1 MITVDSLRQSDVV
14 VFDRDCEATQIPW
27 GNKIT
32 VPKGTQAYVGQTLG
46 GNVTLQVP
54 AFGLVQVLNKDVGAL
69 LKDGVPL
76 TPQGGA
82 AAAAEPAAQ
91 HEGPADEKEVWEM
104 LKTCYDPEIPVNIVD
119 LGLVYDVKILPLPSG
134 RSRVEVKMTLTA
146 MGCGMGPAIAA
157 QARERLLTVPGVE
170 EADVQIVW
178 DPPWNQ
184 SMITEAGKKRLGIW

>member
-1 MITVDSLRQSDVV
+1 MMTSVDTLRQSDTV
-14 VFDRDCEATQIPW
+14 VFDRDCEGTQIPF

-54 AFGLVQVLNKDVGAL
+54 SFGLVQVMNKDVTAL
-69 LKDGVPL
+69 LKDGVAL
-76 TPQGGA
+76 TPHAGDAG
-82 AAAAEPAAQ
+82 PAPQ
-91 HEGPADEKEVWEM
+91 HDGPADEKEVWEM

-119 LGLVYDVKILPLPSG
+119 LGLVYDVKLSSLPAN
-134 RSRVEVKMTLTA
+134 RNRVDVKMTLTA

-157 QARERLLTVPGVE
+157 QARDRLLTVAGVE

>member
-1 MITVDSLRQSDVV
+1 MTTVDSLRQSDTV
-14 VFDRDCEATQIPW
+14 VFDRDCEGTQIPY

-32 VPKGTQAYVGQTLG
+32 VPKGTEAHVGQTLG

-54 AFGLVQVLNKDVGAL
+54 SFGLVQIMNKDVGAL
-69 LKDGVPL
+69 LKDGVALAPHGG
-76 TPQGGA
+76 TTDAAPQ
-82 AAAAEPAAQ
+82 
-91 HEGPADEKEVWEM
+91 HDGPADEKEVWEM

-119 LGLVYDVKILPLPSG
+119 LGLVYDMKLTPQPSG
-134 RSRVEVKMTLTA
+134 RSRVDVRMTLTA
-146 MGCGMGPAIAA
+146 MGCGMGPAITAG
-157 QARERLLTVPGVE
+157 ARDKLLTVPGVA

>member
-1 MITVDSLRQSDVV
+1 MSTVEALRQSEQIT
-14 VFDRDCEATQIPW
+14 FGRDCEAVQIPS
-27 GNKIT
+27 GIRVT
-32 VPKGTQAYVGQTLG
+32 VPKGTTAYVGQTLG
-46 GNVTLQVP
+46 GNVTLQIP
-54 AFGLVQVLNKDVGAL
+54 SFGLVQVLSDNVDAL

-76 TPQGGA
+76 TSAKSA
-82 AAAAEPAAQ
+82 AAPMTPAPA
-91 HEGPADEKEVWEM
+91 EGPADEKEIWEM

-119 LGLVYDVKILPLPSG
+119 LGLVYDVKLAPLSSG
-134 RSRVEVKMTLTA
+134 RSRVDVKMTLTA

-157 QARERLLTVPGVE
+157 QARDKLLAVPGVE

>member
-1 MITVDSLRQSDVV
+1 MNTVETLRPSDTVT
-14 VFDRDCEATQIPW
+14 FARDCEGTQIPY
-27 GNKIT
+27 GNKVT
-32 VPKGTQAYVGQTLG
+32 VQKGTEAYVGQTLG

-54 AFGLVQVLNKDVGAL
+54 SLGLVQLMNKDVDAL

-76 TPQGGA
+76 IASVASTQT
-82 AAAAEPAAQ
+82 AAAE
-91 HEGPADEKEVWEM
+91 GPVDEKTAEKEVWEM

-119 LGLVYDVKILPLPSG
+119 LGLVYDVKLTPMPSTG
-134 RSRVEVKMTLTA
+134 SRVDVKMTLTA

-157 QARERLLTVPGVE
+157 QARDKILTLPGVKD
-170 EADVQIVW
+170 ADVQIVW

>member
-1 MITVDSLRQSDVV
+1 MSTVDSLRQSDTV
-14 VFDRDCEATQIPW
+14 VFDRDCKGTQIPY
-27 GNKIT
+27 GTKVT
-32 VPKGTQAYVGQTLG
+32 VPKGTQGYVGQTLG

-54 AFGLVQVLNKDVGAL
+54 SLGLVQIMNKDVGAL
-69 LKDGVPL
+69 LKDGVAL
-76 TPQGGA
+76 TPLGGA
-82 AAAAEPAAQ
+82 AIEAPK
-91 HEGPADEKEVWEM
+91 HDGPADEKEVWEV

-119 LGLVYDVKILPLPSG
+119 LGLVYDVKLTPQPSS
-134 RSRVEVKMTLTA
+134 RSRVDVKMTLTA

-157 QARERLLTVPGVE
+157 GARDKLLTVPGVA

>member
-1 MITVDSLRQSDVV
+1 MNTVETLRPSDVV
-14 VFDRDCEATQIPW
+14 TFGRDCEGTQIPY
-27 GNKIT
+27 GNKVT
-32 VPKGTQAYVGQTLG
+32 VTKGTEAYVGQTLG

-54 AFGLVQVLNKDVGAL
+54 SLGLVQVLSKDADAL
-69 LKDGVPL
+69 LKDGIQL
-76 TPQGGA
+76 TASSGSTKSA
-82 AAAAEPAAQ
+82 AT
-91 HEGPADEKEVWEM
+91 EGPVDEKTVEKDIWET

-119 LGLVYDVKILPLPSG
+119 LGLVYDVKLTSMPSSG
-134 RSRVEVKMTLTA
+134 SRVDVKMTLTA

-157 QARERLLTVPGVE
+157 QARDKILTVPGVS

>member
-1 MITVDSLRQSDVV
+1 MITVDSLRQSDTV
-14 VFDRDCEATQIPW
+14 VFDRDCEGTQIPY

-54 AFGLVQVLNKDVGAL
+54 SLGLVQVMNKDVGAL
-69 LKDGVPL
+69 LKDGVAL
-76 TPQGGA
+76 TPAGGA
-82 AAAAEPAAQ
+82 AAEAASD
-91 HEGPADEKEVWEM
+91 EGPADEKQVWEM

-119 LGLVYDVKILPLPSG
+119 LGLVYDVKMIPLPSN
-134 RSRVEVKMTLTA
+134 RSRVDVKMTLTA

-157 QARERLLTVPGVE
+157 QARDRLLTVPGVE

>member
-1 MITVDSLRQSDVV
+1 MQTAETLRQSDVV
-14 VFDRDCEATQIPW
+14 TFARDCEATQIPY

-32 VPKGTQAYVGQTLG
+32 VPKDTQAHVGQTLG

-54 AFGLVQVLNKDVGAL
+54 SFGLVQVMNKDVDAL

-76 TPQGGA
+76 TQGSA
-82 AAAAEPAAQ
+82 AAAAAKHQ
-91 HEGPADEKEVWEM
+91 GPADEKEIWEM

-119 LGLVYDVKILPLPSG
+119 LGLVYDVKSTPVPSG
-134 RSRVEVKMTLTA
+134 RSRVDVKMTLTA

-157 QARERLLTVPGVE
+157 QARDRLLTVPGVE

>member
-1 MITVDSLRQSDVV
+1 MNTLETLRPSDTVT
-14 VFDRDCEATQIPW
+14 FARDCEGTQIPY
-27 GNKIT
+27 GNKVT
-32 VPKGTQAYVGQTLG
+32 VQKGTEAYVGQTLG

-54 AFGLVQVLNKDVGAL
+54 SLGLVQLMNNDVDAL

-76 TPQGGA
+76 TASA
-82 AAAAEPAAQ
+82 ASTQTAAAE
-91 HEGPADEKEVWEM
+91 GPVDEKTAEKEVWEM

-119 LGLVYDVKILPLPSG
+119 LGLVYDVKLTPMPSTG
-134 RSRVEVKMTLTA
+134 SRVDVKMTLTA

-157 QARERLLTVPGVE
+157 QARDKILTVTGVR

>member
-1 MITVDSLRQSDVV
+1 MITVDSLRQSDTV
-14 VFDRDCEATQIPW
+14 VFDRDCEATQIPY
-27 GNKIT
+27 GNTIT

-54 AFGLVQVLNKDVGAL
+54 SFGLVQVMNKDVAAL
-69 LKDGVPL
+69 LKDGAAL
-76 TPQGGA
+76 TPTGDA
-82 AAAAEPAAQ
+82 AAAAPA
-91 HEGPADEKEVWEM
+91 HEGPADEKEIWEM

-119 LGLVYDVKILPLPSG
+119 LGLVYDAKISPAPSG
-134 RSRVEVKMTLTA
+134 RSRVDVKMTLTA

-157 QARERLLTVPGVE
+157 QARDRLLTVPGVE

>member
-1 MITVDSLRQSDVV
+1 MNTVESLRQSDVV
-14 VFDRDCEATQIPW
+14 TFARDCEATQIPY

-32 VPKGTQAYVGQTLG
+32 VPKGTQAHVGQTLG
-46 GNVTLQVP
+46 GNVTFQVP
-54 AFGLVQVLNKDVGAL
+54 SFGLVQVMNKDVGAL

-76 TPQGGA
+76 APGGSAGA
-82 AAAAEPAAQ
+82 AAE
-91 HEGPADEKEVWEM
+91 HKGPADENEIWEM

-119 LGLVYDVKILPLPSG
+119 LGLVYDVKLSPVSTG
-134 RSRVEVKMTLTA
+134 RSRVDVKMTLTA

-157 QARERLLTVPGVE
+157 QARDRLLAVPGVE

-184 SMITEAGKKRLGIW
+184 SMITEAGKKLLGIW

>member
-1 MITVDSLRQSDVV
+1 MTTVDSLRQSDIV
-14 VFDRDCEATQIPW
+14 VFDRDCEGTQIPY

-32 VPKGTQAYVGQTLG
+32 VPKGTEAHVGQTLG

-54 AFGLVQVLNKDVGAL
+54 SFGLVQIMNKDVSAL
-69 LKDGVPL
+69 LKDGIALAPHGEAASEA
-76 TPQGGA
+76 PQ
-82 AAAAEPAAQ
+82 
-91 HEGPADEKEVWEM
+91 HDGPADEKEVWEV

-119 LGLVYDVKILPLPSG
+119 LGLVYDVKLTPQPSTN
-134 RSRVEVKMTLTA
+134 RSRVDVKMTLTA

-157 QARERLLTVPGVE
+157 GARDKLLTVPGVAD
-170 EADVQIVW
+170 ADVQIVW

>member
-1 MITVDSLRQSDVV
+1 MITVDSLRQSDAV
-14 VFDRDCEATQIPW
+14 VFDRDCEGTQIPY

-32 VPKGTQAYVGQTLG
+32 VPKGTQAFVGQTLG

-54 AFGLVQVLNKDVGAL
+54 SFGLVQVMNKDVGAL
-69 LKDGVPL
+69 VKDGVAL
-76 TPQGGA
+76 TPVGGA
-82 AAAAEPAAQ
+82 ATAASQ
-91 HEGPADEKEVWEM
+91 HQGPADEKEVWEM

-119 LGLVYDVKILPLPSG
+119 LGLVYDVKMTPLPSN
-134 RSRVEVKMTLTA
+134 SNRVDVKMTLTA

-157 QARERLLTVPGVE
+157 QARDRLLTVPGVE

-184 SMITEAGKKRLGIW
+184 GMITEAGKKRLGIW

>member
-14 VFDRDCEATQIPW
+14 VFDRDCEGTQIPF

-54 AFGLVQVLNKDVGAL
+54 AFGLVQVMNKDVGAL

-76 TPQGGA
+76 ASHAGAGETTP
-82 AAAAEPAAQ
+82 Q
-91 HEGPADEKEVWEM
+91 HEGPADDKEVWEM

-119 LGLVYDVKILPLPSG
+119 LGLVYDVKISPLPSG
-134 RSRVEVKMTLTA
+134 RSRVDVKMTLTA

>member
-1 MITVDSLRQSDVV
+1 MQTVDSLRQSDLV

-32 VPKGTQAYVGQTLG
+32 VPKGTQANVGQTLG
-46 GNVTLQVP
+46 GNVTLQIP
-54 AFGLVQVLNKDVGAL
+54 TMGLVQVMKNNVGAL

-76 TPQGGA
+76 TAGA
-82 AAAAEPAAQ
+82 ESAAAAEHQ
-91 HEGPADEKEVWEM
+91 GPADEKEIWEM

-119 LGLVYDVKILPLPSG
+119 LGLVYDVKSSPLPSG
-134 RSRVEVKMTLTA
+134 RSRVDVKMTLTA

-157 QARERLLTVPGVE
+157 QARDRLLTVPGVE

-184 SMITEAGKKRLGIW
+184 GMITEAGKKRLGIW